1 MSRSIPRR
9 RLTAGF
15 TLLEV
20 LVALVV
26 VTVSLSS
33 IGMLIAST
41 VRSTRSIERQ
51 MIRLATTQA
60 VLAALPD
67 RDQLMLGN
75 FSGELANHRWRVD
88 VLPFNAPNGAA
99 QQSRKWLPQ
108 LVVVQVRSPEGALT
122 QISTIR
128 LHSRAGG

>member
-1 MSRSIPRR
+1 LSRSIPRR